1 MTNAILKTLAATAL
15 SLGAVIAVP
24 LGFVSGVIIGAG
36 IVEHYCLGP
45 SKFATTVMRMSCL
58 ASESAF
64 WVNREELWRHLR
76 GRKDGWGEPF
86 VVTFTGDKVV
96 VASKHADDE
105 SLGSK
110 RFCLRREF
118 AIVPVSR
125 PPQPQG
131 D

>member
-1 MTNAILKTLAATAL
+1 MASVIHKILAA
-15 SLGAVIAVP
+15 IAVFF
-24 LGFVSGVIIGAG
+24 GFVSGVDIGVG
-36 IVEHYCLGP
+36 IVYHCCQRP
-45 SKFATTVMRMSCL
+45 SKFATTLFWMARLTPVSTL
-58 ASESAF
+58 AD
-64 WVNREELWRHLR
+64 REELVRHLR
-76 GRKDGWGEPF
+76 KFNDGWGEPF

-118 AIVPVSR
+118 AIVPVPR
-125 PPQPQG
+125 PPHPQG